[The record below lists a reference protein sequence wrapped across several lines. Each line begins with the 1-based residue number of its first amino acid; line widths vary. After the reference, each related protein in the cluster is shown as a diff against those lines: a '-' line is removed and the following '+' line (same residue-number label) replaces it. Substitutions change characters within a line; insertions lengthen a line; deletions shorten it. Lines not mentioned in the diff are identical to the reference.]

1 MDGAGDHSRH
11 ERAFA
16 FMQSVTAGDLRL
28 TSSRERKMQGSPR
41 LRRHPLGM
49 RRGKVGEMSEAVD
62 CVALVLLRAASDGE
76 FFWIEPSRHAERRS
90 DDRLSA
96 ASISPASSLLVVQI
110 KRLVPDTQCRKRAES
125 ARTGVASRK
134 TGVRAKAALALGSK
148 LNQIVG

>member
-1 MDGAGDHSRH
+1 LALGSSGYRTTVLESRSFLGGRATSYPLNNAEDGAITIDNCQHI
-11 ERAFA
+11 
-16 FMQSVTAGDLRL
+16 
-28 TSSRERKMQGSPR
+28 
-41 LRRHPLGM
+41 
-49 RRGKVGEMSEAVD
+49 
-62 CVALVLLRAASDGE
+62 LLRCCINLIDFYQRLGVENRIHFYRE